1 MKIVIEGTPK
11 EIADLVLEVQGQPE
25 EKPILKRPN
34 ETIEC
39 IRNVNRAVANLSY
52 ELIGAIQDYYDLR

>member
-1 MKIVIEGTPK
+1 MEIIIKVTPE
-11 EIADLVLEVQGQPE
+11 EIADLVSKVQGQPE

-34 ETIEC
+34 EIIEC

-52 ELIGAIQDYYDLR
+52 ELVGAIQDYHDLR